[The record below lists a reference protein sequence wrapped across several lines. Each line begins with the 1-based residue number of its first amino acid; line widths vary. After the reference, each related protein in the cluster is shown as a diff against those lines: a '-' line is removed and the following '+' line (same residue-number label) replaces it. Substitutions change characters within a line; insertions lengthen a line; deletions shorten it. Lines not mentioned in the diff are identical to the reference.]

1 MPDEATGRYD
11 DETLHHLQRVELK
24 ILEDIDRVCAE
35 HGIAYFLDSGSAL
48 GALRHGGFIPWDD
61 DVDVGML
68 RADYDRFLE
77 VAPAAL
83 GEGYCVSEPVSNPRQ
98 SALFAKVWLVDT
110 KFYTDET
117 LRAGIAQGIGIDVF
131 PYDALSADAAV
142 AAKQLKAC
150 RFWQSVMYVY
160 HSASVAVPHG
170 GALGA
175 LERAAVRA
183 AHGVLRLASSHEAL
197 LRRFSAAAA
206 KGAENPGDEVF
217 CGSYAQFGSYPASI
231 FLPTRL
237 EPFEGRK
244 LPVPGGAERYL
255 EIMFGD
261 WRQLPPVEQRRQ
273 HRPVELDFGP
283 H

>member
-24 ILEDIDRVCAE
+24 ILKDIDRVCAE

-48 GALRHGGFIPWDD
+48 GALRHKGFIPWDD

-83 GEGYCVSEPVSNPRQ
+83 GEGYCVSEPVGNSRQ

-197 LRRFSAAAA
+197 LRQFSAAAA

-217 CGSYAQFGSYPASI
+217 CASYAQFGSYPVSL

-237 EPFEGRK
+237 EPFEDRAF
-244 LPVPGGAERYL
+244 PVPGGAERYL

-261 WRQLPPVEQRRQ
+261 WQELPPVEQRRQ